1 MSHAGGVST
10 TDAPDGGAPAP
21 DQERSRGAIRRH
33 PWRTGVLGVLVLL
46 LLAHTLPMTVA
57 AVPMLQGRDALE
69 DAREAL
75 ADRDVAA
82 AGTALNQA
90 EDRFRLARIALR
102 NPLGWLG
109 GIIPGLGD
117 TQRTAAELALAGELV
132 ARGGARVTDAVG
144 ALPDGMRSLA
154 PSDGAFPVETIRSLE
169 PALAAT
175 VDDVGEARAALD
187 AAPSDGFVLGRVAD
201 ARQELDA
208 ELAEL
213 APALS
218 TGHALADTLPGFL
231 GADEPRRYFFGASQI
246 AELRGTGG
254 LIGAYA
260 IVTADEGR
268 LDFEDFST
276 IHGLPKPDDGT
287 IEPPSPDMVE
297 RYERHGGIDDWI
309 NLGISADFPTT
320 GAHIERLYA
329 ATVGDAIDGVV
340 VADPFALAELLS
352 VAGPA
357 DVPGYGPVDPDGIVR
372 FVANEAFAVFDSQQE
387 RQQVLGTVATAAL
400 RGLMDHGGDAGL
412 LTDGIAALGDATRGG
427 HLVVYS
433 ARPDEQQALE
443 QAGVSG
449 QLAPDAGDLVDV
461 SVNSSSNAKVDFF
474 LEPALDYQVH
484 LRPDGGARGRLAV
497 HFTNQAPSEGQ
508 PSRIIGPAQEGLE
521 AGDNRFFASI
531 ACATGCDVDA
541 FSRDGQ
547 ADRRMV
553 LDREGDHGVL
563 TTPMEIVSGGSQTIE
578 MTWETPS
585 GVWEQDGDE
594 LTYYLTLRTPPTV
607 TPTDVT
613 VSLALPGGMDVV
625 QAPGMEQQG
634 DSLVFTGPVRGSE
647 TLEVTLRR

>member
-1 MSHAGGVST
+1 MTDRGSVS
-10 TDAPDGGAPAP
+10 APEAPGDEPAVGFAHDRP
-21 DQERSRGAIRRH
+21 RGALRRH
-33 PWRTGVLGVLVLL
+33 PWRIAILSALVLL
-46 LLAHTLPMTVA
+46 LVAHTVPMAVAALPM
-57 AVPMLQGRDALE
+57 LEGRNALE
-69 DAREAL
+69 DARAAL
-75 ADRDVAA
+75 SDTDLAA
-82 AGTALNQA
+82 AGEHLKHA
-90 EDRFRLARIALR
+90 EDRFRIARMALR
-102 NPLGWLG
+102 NPIGWLG
-109 GIIPGLGD
+109 GVMPGVGD

-144 ALPDGMRSLA
+144 ALPDGVRSLA
-154 PSDGAFPVETIRSLE
+154 PSEGAFPVEDIRSLE
-169 PALAAT
+169 PALGAT
-175 VDDVGEARAALD
+175 ADDVADAQAALD
-187 AAPSDGFVLGRVAD
+187 AAPEGLVLRPVAD
-201 ARQELDA
+201 ARQQLDA

-213 APALS
+213 APTLQ

-276 IHGLPKPDDGT
+276 IHDLPAPQDGA

-309 NLGISADFPTT
+309 NVGISADFPTT

-329 ATVGDAIDGVV
+329 ATVGDAIDGVI
-340 VADPFALAELLS
+340 VADPFALADLLR

-372 FVANEAFAVFDSQQE
+372 FVANEAFAIFDSRDE

-412 LTDGIAALGDATRGG
+412 LTDAIAALGDATRGG
-427 HLVVYS
+427 HLVAYS
-433 ARPDEQQALE
+433 SRSDEQAAFE
-443 QAGVSG
+443 EAGISG
-449 QLAPDAGDLVDV
+449 RLDPGAGDLVDL
-461 SVNSSSNAKVDFF
+461 SVNSASNAKVDFF
-474 LEPALDYQVH
+474 LEPALDYQVR

-508 PSRIIGPAQEGLE
+508 PGRIIGPAQEGLE

-531 ACATGCDVDA
+531 ACATGCGVDA
-541 FSRDGQ
+541 FSREGQ
-547 ADRRMV
+547 ADRRMA
-553 LDREGDHGVL
+553 LDHERDHAVL
-563 TTPMEIVSGGSQTIE
+563 TVPMEIASGGSQTIE
-578 MTWETPS
+578 TTWETPS

-594 LTYYLTLRTPPTV
+594 LTYRLTLRTPPTV
-607 TPTDVT
+607 TSTDVT
-613 VSLALPGGMDVV
+613 VSLAVPRGMAVV
-625 QAPGMEQQG
+625 RAPGWEQQG
-634 DSLVFTGPVRGSE
+634 ESVVFSGPVRGSE
-647 TLEVTLRR
+647 TLEVTLSR